1 MMAAEGKTALV
12 AEDDEPIRS
21 LLRVMLRREGFQVF
35 EAADGFDA
43 MEILSTKAIHLLV
56 LDMMMPRLSG
66 FEVIERLTAGPEMR
80 PACIVV
86 VSATPAAQLASVR
99 ERVNAVIGKPF
110 DIETLRAVI
119 RGC

>member
-1 MMAAEGKTALV
+1 MANDAKTALV

-21 LLRVMLRREGFQVF
+21 LLRVMLRREGFKVF

-43 MEILSTKAIHLLV
+43 MEILSANSIHLLV

-66 FEVIERLTAGPEMR
+66 FEVIDRLTAGPHMR
-80 PACIVV
+80 PPCIVV

-99 ERVNAVIGKPF
+99 ERVTAVIGKPF
-110 DIETLRAVI
+110 EIETLRAVI